1 MAEKKPHNFVQAGSG
16 NKPSSNKPKPTS
28 ATHTLQ
34 QAKPVGN
41 AGAFRAGAI
50 ILWVM
55 ALAFEIIALIL
66 VRRTVVYKLQL
77 NLPTLIILIV
87 LDLVCVVIG
96 SQLWKKA
103 NHIKPASK
111 KNPTLFWL
119 WNNMGVIVALICFV
133 PLIVI
138 VLTDKN
144 MDKKTKTI
152 TAVVAA
158 FALLIAGATGIDYNP
173 VSKEDQE
180 AAVEELGDATVF
192 WAPYG
197 RVYHTHEDCGS
208 LNNTETL
215 TYGTVEEAIANGRTR
230 LCTFCAKK
238 DDITNLITEEPK
250 E

>member
-1 MAEKKPHNFVQAGSG
+1 MANKKPHNFVQAGSNG
-16 NKPSSNKPKPTS
+16 TPTS
-28 ATHTLQ
+28 EKPQQTSHTLQ

-41 AGAFRAGAI
+41 AGAYRAAAV
-50 ILWVM
+50 ILWII
-55 ALAFEIIALIL
+55 ALILEIIALVL

-87 LDLVCVVIG
+87 LDLICVVIG

-103 NHIKPASK
+103 NHIKPASE

-133 PLIVI
+133 PLIII

-152 TAVVAA
+152 TAIVAVI
-158 FALLIAGATGIDYNP
+158 ALLLGGMSGIDFNP
-173 VSKEDQE
+173 VSQE
-180 AAVEELGDATVF
+180 QQQAAIEELGDANVF

-197 RVYHTHEDCGS
+197 RVYHTHEDCQAFHQ
-208 LNNTETL
+208 TDTL
-215 TYGTVEEAIANGRTR
+215 TYGTVDQAIAEGKTR
-230 LCTFCAKK
+230 LCSFCAKR
-238 DDITNLITEEPK
+238 DAITDLPTEEPM

>member
-1 MAEKKPHNFVQAGSG
+1 MADKKPHNYVQAGANG
-16 NKPSSNKPKPTS
+16 KPSSEKPPQS
-28 ATHTLQ
+28 QHTLQ

-41 AGAFRAGAI
+41 AAAYRCGAI
-50 ILWVM
+50 ILWVL
-55 ALAFEIIALIL
+55 ALMFEIIAPVLI
-66 VRRTVVYKLQL
+66 RRTVVYKLRL
-77 NLPTLIILIV
+77 NLPTLIVLIV

-103 NHIKPASK
+103 NHIKPASE
-111 KNPTLFWL
+111 KNPTLFWI

-152 TAVVAA
+152 TAIVAIV
-158 FALLIAGATGIDYNP
+158 ALLLGGMSGIDFNP
-173 VSKEDQE
+173 VSQE
-180 AAVEELGDATVF
+180 QQQAAMEELGDANVF

-197 RVYHTHEDCGS
+197 RVYHTHDDCGS
-208 LNNTETL
+208 LNNTENL
-215 TYGTVEEAIANGRTR
+215 TYGTVEQAIAEGRTR
-230 LCTFCAKK
+230 LCAFCAKK
-238 DDITNLITEEPK
+238 DEITDLVTEEPM